1 MAKRPTQIFAVLAI
15 AGYLTAVALP
25 CPILT
30 ETASAAA
37 SATTYSHTD
46 HDHDHDVADV
56 ADAAASSAELPTS
69 SVPFLSEACPCG
81 CEGKSGGTATAKR
94 LGRSIPPEVESFVV
108 AEQSSA
114 LPAHTQSAPEIAPA
128 PPELIP
134 ILS

>member
-1 MAKRPTQIFAVLAI
+1 MLHQLMAKRQTHFFAVLAI

-37 SATTYSHTD
+37 GATTYSHTD
-46 HDHDHDVADV
+46 HDHD
-56 ADAAASSAELPTS
+56 AATAAVSSAELPLS
-69 SVPFLSEACPCG
+69 PVPFLSKPCPCG
-81 CEGKSGGTATAKR
+81 CEGKSGGTLTAKR
-94 LGRSIPPEVESFVV
+94 LGRSIPPEVESFAV
-108 AEQSSA
+108 AEQSA
-114 LPAHTQSAPEIAPA
+114 VLPAHTQSAPEIAPA